1 MLMEIFFIFLW
12 TIIIMRGKECSISG
26 EKVTKYHRTMTTYI
40 NSLLENGFMLEHFVE
55 PKPPKEMMNLKGMK
69 DEMRRP
75 IMFLISARK
84 K

>member
-1 MLMEIFFIFLW
+1 
-12 TIIIMRGKECSISG
+12 
-26 EKVTKYHRTMTTYI
+26 MTTYI